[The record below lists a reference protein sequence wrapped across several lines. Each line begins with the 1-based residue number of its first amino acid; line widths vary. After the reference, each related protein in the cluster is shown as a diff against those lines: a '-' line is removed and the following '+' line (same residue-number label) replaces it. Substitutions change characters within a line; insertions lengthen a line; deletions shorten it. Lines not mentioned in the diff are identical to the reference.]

1 MEDIILVN
9 VLIPSIGTDVDVE
22 LPVSATP
29 EDIINTL
36 LEKEELN
43 IPKEDP
49 NSLSGDSQ
57 AIEYKLFKREKNKRI
72 GFLHCTNLDDGK
84 LLWRLDNKDWTINQN
99 HRDQLTD
106 EQQAEILKLYDEV
119 PSWR

>member
-29 EDIINTL
+29 VDIINTL
-36 LEKEELN
+36 LEKEELS

-49 NSLSGDSQ
+49 NSLTGDSQ
-57 AIEYKLFKREKNKRI
+57 MIDYKLFKREKNKRI
-72 GFLHCTNLDDGK
+72 EIDQDKPLEEQNILNEAK
-84 LLWRLDNKDWTINQN
+84 LEMVRI
-99 HRDQLTD
+99 
-106 EQQAEILKLYDEV
+106 YV
-119 PSWR
+119 PG

>member
-29 EDIINTL
+29 VDIINTL
-36 LEKEELN
+36 LEKEELS

-57 AIEYKLFKREKNKRI
+57 AIDYKLFKREKNKRI
-72 GFLHCTNLDDGK
+72 EIDQDKPDLCAGLIIRSGTRNYK
-84 LLWRLDNKDWTINQN
+84 SIINFFGTEGQRAPRVN
-99 HRDQLTD
+99 
-106 EQQAEILKLYDEV
+106 
-119 PSWR
+119 

>member
-29 EDIINTL
+29 VDIINTL
-36 LEKEELN
+36 LEKEELS

-57 AIEYKLFKREKNKRI
+57 AIDYKLFKREKNKRI
-72 GFLHCTNLDDGK
+72 EIDQDKPLEEQNILNEAK
-84 LLWRLDNKDWTINQN
+84 LEMVRI
-99 HRDQLTD
+99 
-106 EQQAEILKLYDEV
+106 YV
-119 PSWR
+119 PG

>member
-9 VLIPSIGTDVDVE
+9 VAIPSIGTDVDVE

-29 EDIINTL
+29 VDIINTL

-49 NSLSGDSQ
+49 NSLTGDSQ
-57 AIEYKLFKREKNKRI
+57 AIDYKLFKREKNKRI
-72 GFLHCTNLDDGK
+72 EIDQDKPLEEQNILNEAK
-84 LLWRLDNKDWTINQN
+84 LEMVRI
-99 HRDQLTD
+99 
-106 EQQAEILKLYDEV
+106 YV
-119 PSWR
+119 PG